1 MDCRDTSHQPALHA
15 SETWTVLVVP
25 NHPSFSGLGLTTL
38 LHGIWVLSTYG
49 YYGSRRI
56 IATGITHETD
66 GQRLGRDLAR
76 TGT

>member
-1 MDCRDTSHQPALHA
+1 MGYGSSPP
-15 SETWTVLVVP
+15 VV
-25 NHPSFSGLGLTTL
+25 
-38 LHGIWVLSTYG
+38 VAVDG